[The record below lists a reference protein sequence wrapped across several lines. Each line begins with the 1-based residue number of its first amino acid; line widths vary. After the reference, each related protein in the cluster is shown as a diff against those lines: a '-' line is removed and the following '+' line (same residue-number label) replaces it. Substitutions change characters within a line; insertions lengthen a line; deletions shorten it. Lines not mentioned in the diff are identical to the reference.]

1 MYQKRNGIQRGPENS
16 YFSTPSSK
24 TLFSQTPGYF
34 EEKVVHD
41 FRFETMKFNNFTSK
55 QHSIPVIW
63 DKLYERILKTDK
75 MHTSWC
81 LRKRLT

>member
-55 QHSIPVIW
+55 
-63 DKLYERILKTDK
+63 
-75 MHTSWC
+75 
-81 LRKRLT
+81 